1 MEKETDTQTR
11 VRMNIKTTAK
21 GLVQFD
27 VTSEF
32 PTVEEAK
39 LNLDNAIKA
48 IKEVIASNGYK
59 EAEQQHGELLQVL
72 NKEIQE
78 E

>member
-32 PTVEEAK
+32 P
-39 LNLDNAIKA
+39 N
-48 IKEVIASNGYK
+48 Y
-59 EAEQQHGELLQVL
+59 
-72 NKEIQE
+72 
-78 E
+78 